1 MPAFG
6 ARSVVGHGRS
16 SLEIAEE
23 QKSLSFSVQPA
34 RILFQIYR
42 KKSHG
47 FFQLCEEDLLL
58 RSTSSLDCA
67 SLRCG

>member
-6 ARSVVGHGRS
+6 AMSVVGHGRS
-16 SLEIAEE
+16 SLKIAEE
-23 QKSLSFSVQPA
+23 PKSLSFSVQPA
-34 RILFQIYR
+34 RILFQIK

-58 RSTSSLDCA
+58 RGTSHSDCA
-67 SLRCG
+67 SLRCD